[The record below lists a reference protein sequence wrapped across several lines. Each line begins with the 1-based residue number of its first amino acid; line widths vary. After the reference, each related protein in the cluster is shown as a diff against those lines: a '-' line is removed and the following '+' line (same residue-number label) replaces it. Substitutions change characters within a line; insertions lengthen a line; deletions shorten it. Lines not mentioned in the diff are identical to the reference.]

1 MTISRFGL
9 YVSTAILPLLAAGP
23 ANARSAPQ
31 DGAGALATPKENAAP
46 APVGRRDGQSGEDI
60 VVTAQKREQT
70 LVDVPQSVSVVSGET
85 LERQQANDFSDY
97 LKNVPNLQLVQGT
110 PGQGRLVLRGV
121 NTGGVASTVA
131 VYLDETPFGSSSGLA
146 NGAELA
152 GDFDTFDMARIEVL
166 RGPQG
171 TLYGA
176 SSLGGLLKF
185 VTNAPDASKVEARAR
200 GSIEDTRGGAI
211 SYKGSAMINLP
222 LGETLAFRAS
232 GSYRKQG
239 GFIDSVGTAG
249 SDVDRDINDLQSYGG
264 RASLLW
270 TPTAAV
276 SVRLNALLQDVKV
289 DASSLIEVDP
299 ETLRPL
305 YGGLT
310 RSQYVP
316 SFSDVRYRVYNAL
329 IDYDFGFATLTSSTS
344 YSTQR
349 QTRRDDQ
356 TPFLTTLVPL
366 VVPALGLP
374 ILPPADG
381 FLSQR
386 TNNRKWTQEVRLSSE
401 ASRSVDWLVG
411 GYYTNEKAAILQR
424 YELVSPGTL
433 SPLAYPLLADVASP
447 SRYEEFAGF
456 GNATLHFG
464 ESFDLD
470 LGGRYSHNSQ
480 RARQV
485 GTGPLAGPEL
495 VVSPKSS
502 DDVFT
507 YSIAPKIKFGERAS
521 LYARVAKGYRP
532 GGPNIV
538 PPGAP
543 DTVPTTFSPDTVTS
557 YEVGFK
563 GETADRTAAIEA
575 AVYHIDWTDIQ
586 LLAVVNNF
594 GVNVNGT
601 SADVD
606 GAEITA
612 TLRPAPGFVA
622 SINAAYTDAK
632 LAGDTDA
639 QTLGALEG
647 DRLPFTPKYSVSL
660 NADYEWSLGGDV
672 EASVGGSI
680 RSLSRQSGAYDPVF
694 RSLYGGFARIPAYE
708 VVDLRAGVDFGRF
721 ALEVYAK
728 NVFDAL
734 GLTSTTS
741 LTASGIPL
749 NPNGALT
756 TGVIRP
762 RTLGVSLSAGF

>member
-1 MTISRFGL
+1 MKVNHTAL
-9 YVSTAILPLLAAGP
+9 YVTTAIAALMVGAPALAQ
-23 ANARSAPQ
+23 S
-31 DGAGALATPKENAAP
+31 GASEPGALATPSQNADPAP
-46 APVGRRDGQSGEDI
+46 AGSRTGGAGEDI
-60 VVTAQKREQT
+60 IVTAQKRQQT
-70 LVDVPQSVSVVSGET
+70 LIDVAQSVSVVSGAT
-85 LERQQANDFSDY
+85 LENQQANDFTDY

-185 VTNAPDASKVEARAR
+185 VSNAPDPSQVEGRVRASL
-200 GSIEDTRGGAI
+200 EDTRGGAM
-211 SYKGSAMINLP
+211 SYKGSAMFNLP
-222 LGETLAFRAS
+222 LGDTLAFRAS

-239 GFIDSVGTAG
+239 GFIDSIGTAG

-270 TPTAAV
+270 APSSAL
-276 SVRLNALLQDVKV
+276 SVRLSALLQDLKV
-289 DASSLIEVDP
+289 DASSVIETDP
-299 ETLRPL
+299 ATLKPL

-310 RSQYVP
+310 LSQYVP
-316 SFSDVRYRVYNAL
+316 SFSDVRYRIYNAL

-349 QTRRDDQ
+349 QSRRDDQ

-366 VVPALGLP
+366 ISAAVGLP
-374 ILPPADG
+374 DLPAADG
-381 FLSQR
+381 YLRQR
-386 TNNRKWTQEVRLSSE
+386 TNNRRWTQEVRLSSG
-401 ASRSVDWLVG
+401 ASRSFEWLVG
-411 GYYTNEKAAILQR
+411 GYYTNEKAEILQR
-424 YELVSPGTL
+424 YEVVSPGTL
-433 SPLAYPLLADVASP
+433 NPLNYPLIADVASP
-447 SRYEEFAGF
+447 SRYEEYAGF
-456 GNATLHFG
+456 ANGTLHVG
-464 ESFDLD
+464 EHFDLD
-470 LGGRYSHNSQ
+470 LGGRYSHNNQ

-485 GTGPLAGPEL
+485 GAGPLAGPAL
-495 VVSPKSS
+495 IISPRSS

-507 YSIAPKIKFGERAS
+507 YSVAPKIKFGEQAS

-532 GGPNIV
+532 GGPNII

-543 DTVPTTFSPDTVTS
+543 ASIPTTFGADTVTS

-563 GETADRTAAIEA
+563 GETSDRTAGIEA
-575 AVYHIDWTDIQ
+575 AIYHIDWNDIQ

-601 SADVD
+601 SADID
-606 GAEITA
+606 GAEVTV
-612 TLRPAPGFVA
+612 TLRPTRGLIT

-632 LAGDTDA
+632 LAGDTDP
-639 QTLGALEG
+639 QTLGAVKG
-647 DRLPFTPKYSVSL
+647 DRLPFTPKYSISV

-672 EASVGGSI
+672 KAAVGGSI
-680 RSLSRQSGAYDPVF
+680 RSLSRQSGGYDPVY
-694 RSLYGGFARIPAYE
+694 RSIYGGFARLPAYE
-708 VVDLRAGVDFGRF
+708 VVDLRAGIDFGRF
-721 ALEVYAK
+721 GVELYAK
-728 NVFDAL
+728 NAFDAA

-749 NPNGALT
+749 NANGALT

-762 RTLGVSLSAGF
+762 RTLGISLNAGF